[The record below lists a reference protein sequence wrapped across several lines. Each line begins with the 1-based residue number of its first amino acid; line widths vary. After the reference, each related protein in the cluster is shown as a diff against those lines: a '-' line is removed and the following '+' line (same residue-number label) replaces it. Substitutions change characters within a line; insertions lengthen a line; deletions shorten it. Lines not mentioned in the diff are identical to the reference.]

1 MGEHEGE
8 VIAEQRNA
16 TGLQSVHRARFL
28 DALVNLIPKQRA
40 HFGKRLT
47 DIEDKTAEGGRVV
60 LRFKDGTSAT
70 TDAVIGADGIHSNI
84 RLWLLGEL
92 HPAAK
97 PVFAGSV
104 GYRGLVDMDKAVEK
118 VGSELSSNSILLC
131 GPGAAVMSYPIDHGE
146 TVNLILIDF
155 DVEKWEHEKWIIP
168 AKYEDMVKKV
178 EGWGKPTR
186 GLCEVREFV
195 LFRVLVL
202 ASCNLC

>member
-28 DALVNLIPKQRA
+28 DALVNLIPQQRA
-40 HFGKRLT
+40 HFGKRLIN
-47 DIEDKTAEGGRVV
+47 IEDKSAEGGRVV

-70 TDAVIGADGIHSNI
+70 TDAVIGADGVHSNI
-84 RLWLLGEL
+84 RLWLLGES

-104 GYRGLVDMDKAVEK
+104 AYRGLVDMDKAVEK
-118 VGSELSSNSILLC
+118 VGAELASNCILLC
-131 GPGAAVMSYPIDHGE
+131 GPGVAVMSYPIDHGE
-146 TVNLILIDF
+146 TVNIILIEF

-168 AKYEDMVKKV
+168 VKYKDIAGKL
-178 EGWGKPTR
+178 EGWGKPAQ
-186 GLCEVREFV
+186 GICEVRQCVPLRVFV
-195 LFRVLVL
+195 A
-202 ASCNLC
+202 ASRDLC